1 MRDFLVWEI
10 RAGGLAGHFGNNK
23 TIEEV
28 ERQFYWLGLKRGVV
42 KIVGQ
47 CRTCQLAKHRKQ
59 NTGLYT
65 PLLVPDHPW

>member
-1 MRDFLVWEI
+1 M
-10 RAGGLAGHFGNNK
+10 GGLAGHFGRDK

-28 ERQFYWLGLKRGVV
+28 ERQFYWLGLKSDVA

-65 PLLVPDHPW
+65 DLPVPDRPWQDVR

>member
-10 RAGGLAGHFGNNK
+10 HAGGLAGHFDEDK